1 MRSRKIMKLFDN
13 IQKLDD
19 DRENYIK
26 EYVNSIKMFPYI
38 YLWCI
43 SESCDEAIL
52 FFNKYNIKIQGI
64 YNVNSEKY
72 NFLYKDI
79 PVIEQSFD
87 NIDINAAIIVTCSYY
102 ELFRTEL
109 LKKYPDIDNNLF
121 IFDGYFLD
129 NKNSDYY
136 KENKNI
142 ITKCYEAL
150 EDDYSKELYDAL
162 LKYRFIRDPKIIKGL
177 FESRN
182 NCYLD
187 DVFIDNYKAGLYLDV
202 GSYNADF
209 ITTLSTRVDIS
220 KSRFYIFEPNKL
232 FYNNIIKTLNKSINY
247 KAFNVALCDKIGEME
262 FLRLDFST
270 SHILDK
276 KYNAYKDYN
285 NNDID
290 MIHTD
295 TLDSIIKDEV
305 VTGIKI
311 DIEGAEES
319 MLMGSC
325 ETIKRDRPIIL
336 LAIYHRW
343 DDMFKLQ
350 EYLMSL
356 DLNYKFYIRHYS
368 LSVAKTVL
376 YCIPS

>member
-1 MRSRKIMKLFDN
+1 MKLFDS

-38 YLWCI
+38 YLWGI

>member
-1 MRSRKIMKLFDN
+1 MKLFDN

>member
-1 MRSRKIMKLFDN
+1 MKLFDN

-38 YLWCI
+38 YLWGI